1 MGMFNDAG
9 ERWKEYLSLVSG
21 SWPNDDVRHNLGG
34 EVRDRL
40 RHLDLIMR
48 HLRTAIDNVTPDPA
62 ELQKVMENFLVQ
74 RERFARGE
82 LARAEYIERVAPTT
96 IPDPQA
102 LRDAYD
108 DISIYTEAFYFC
120 AWRMVE
126 VLRGAGPYSFP
137 GVGKIRASAITIVRN
152 HLIQHPEKVKDEPN
166 FLLGLFISS
175 SGPVLRSSGGVF
187 RGATGKMDPLP
198 ESKDQGLFSA
208 AQELRDEL
216 LTRFDDAIAKI
227 HLIQTTSDSTSMP
240 QT

>member
-152 HLIQHPEKVKDEPN
+152 HLIQHPEKVKAELSP
-166 FLLGLFISS
+166 
-175 SGPVLRSSGGVF
+175 RSV
-187 RGATGKMDPLP
+187 
-198 ESKDQGLFSA
+198 
-208 AQELRDEL
+208 
-216 LTRFDDAIAKI
+216 
-227 HLIQTTSDSTSMP
+227 HLIIRAGSALQRRGVQGGHRKDGPAPGKQGPRPVFCRSRTTG
-240 QT
+240 